1 MGVNIAKFRTFLCSN
16 HADIAIINLVQILKE
31 KIGKNKYH
39 YNKFNGCTG
48 KMMWI
53 VISKI

>member
-31 KIGKNKYH
+31 KIGKNNYN